1 MFESLANV
9 FVSFSSEYGRLL
21 IFLLISCFF
30 GCIFYLL
37 NLLFSRTHIT
47 PQKVSPYECGFAA
60 FSDARG
66 SYGVNFYVVGL
77 LFMLF
82 DVELILLFPWIFALG

>member
-1 MFESLANV
+1 M
-9 FVSFSSEYGRLL
+9 SFFFPITSEYGRLL
-21 IFLLISCFF
+21 IFLFIAGLL
-30 GCIFYLL
+30 GCLL
-37 NLLFSRTHIT
+37 YFLNILFSRTQVTIH
-47 PQKVSPYECGFAA
+47 KVSPYECGFAA

-82 DVELILLFPWIFALG
+82 DVELILIFP